1 MEILTVLGLITFSS
15 LALLQPLASE
25 ASTAS
30 GGRVLGT
37 TSEAAESFLDCPLD
51 PITLSRFAE
60 KTETV
65 VDQLPFKTEYREDP
79 NREWGEEESIQAG
92 QVGQRT
98 KTYHLTFW
106 DGRLVSRELTATQT
120 KPPINEIRTRGT
132 KIIWRTEPVTGY
144 DYWAKLRVWATS
156 YDGNCL
162 GCRGL
167 TYSGTPVRQG
177 VCAVDPK
184 VIPLGTN
191 FYIPGYG
198 ICRSEDVGGG
208 IKGREVDLGFE
219 EVKKGFW
226 SARYTDVYLLTNAP
240 K

>member
-1 MEILTVLGLITFSS
+1 MEILTVLGLVTFSS
-15 LALLQPLASE
+15 LALLQPLADQILV
-25 ASTAS
+25 TNDKQ
-30 GGRVLGT
+30 VLGET
-37 TSEAAESFLDCPLD
+37 TATPEPFLNCPLD
-51 PITLSRFAE
+51 PVTLSRFAE

-65 VDQLPFKTEYREDP
+65 VDQLPFKTEYRDDP
-79 NREWGEEESIQAG
+79 NREWGEEELIQAG
-92 QVGQRT
+92 QTGQRT

-106 DGRLVSRELTATQT
+106 DNRLVSRELTATQT
-120 KPPINEIRTRGT
+120 EPPVTEIIAHGT
-132 KIIWRTEPVTGY
+132 KITWRTEPTTGF

-167 TYSGTPVRQG
+167 TYSGTPVKQG

-198 ICRSEDVGGG
+198 ICRAEDIGGG

-226 SARYTDVYLLTNAP
+226 SARDTDVYLLTNAP